1 MKPLYLAVFAAVV
14 SQSLWAQ
21 SVEDQI
27 QSLQKEADKLQDQA
41 AAARDKLLLPIKV
54 NGVALDPKIVKR
66 ETVYLTGGKLV
77 EAKVADFFI
86 VEEVKKQIEA
96 GKRRPE
102 EFDVLEED
110 VLRELEPENRTRGAC
125 GPPAPR
131 AASPTLTLL
140 FGRFPLPRSRR
151 QHEPRRGCAHQGAPL
166 RRRL

>member
-66 ETVYLTGGKLV
+66 EAVYLTGGKLV

-96 GKRRPE
+96 G
-102 EFDVLEED
+102 
-110 VLRELEPENRTRGAC
+110 N
-125 GPPAPR
+125 
-131 AASPTLTLL
+131 
-140 FGRFPLPRSRR
+140 
-151 QHEPRRGCAHQGAPL
+151 
-166 RRRL
+166 

>member
-110 VLRELEPENRTRGAC
+110 VLRELEPKMNQFAVTNPGVDFWEVVRTQYGLNRETF
-125 GPPAPR
+125 
-131 AASPTLTLL
+131 L
-140 FGRFPLPRSRR
+140 
-151 QHEPRRGCAHQGAPL
+151 Q
-166 RRRL
+166 